1 MLIANMLIA
10 NMVIADMGHRLYN
23 QLLPHGNLA

>member
-1 MLIANMLIA
+1 MVIA